1 MLIPDKFTQ
10 FALPADLTQIQEIS
24 NSNTAQ
30 EMNCVRIGVIQEF
43 YPENLTAQ
51 VKLVDKMLTGLNPDG
66 SQILKE
72 YPPIYAKVCYCNPFC
87 TFPLT
92 QGMECVLL
100 FNDRELETWF
110 VNGGSNIQAYPRMHD
125 LTDAIAIVGIR
136 SLPQMIQILTDCLHL
151 FYGQSDLQL
160 KAQQAILNSPQIDI
174 NATNALN
181 AASATITLEGDT
193 VNINGNL
200 VINGQAYTAHTHSNG
215 NEGAPTGGVIQ

>member
-51 VKLVDKMLTGLNPDG
+51 GRLVDKMLTGLNPDG

-110 VNGGSNIQAYPRMHD
+110 INGGSNIQAYPRMHD

-151 FYGQSDLQL
+151 FYGQSDIQ
-160 KAQQAILNSPQIDI
+160 IYNENININTSTLNITGNTTQTGDTNQTGTITATNL
-174 NATNALN
+174 NATA
-181 AASATITLEGDT
+181 AASGNIVDSQGKTLATVTNGIITG
-193 VNINGNL
+193 I
-200 VINGQAYTAHTHSNG
+200 S
-215 NEGAPTGGVIQ
+215 

>member
-24 NSNTAQ
+24 SSNTAQ

-66 SQILKE
+66 SQILQE

-92 QGMECVLL
+92 HGIVLL

-110 VNGGSNIQAYPRMHD
+110 INGGSNIQAYPRMHD

-160 KAQQAILNSPQIDI
+160 KNESINLNTGTFNITGNTLQTGDMNITGTI
-174 NATNALN
+174 TAANLNATE
-181 AASATITLEGDT
+181 AASGNIVDSQGKTLATVTNGIITS
-193 VNINGNL
+193 I
-200 VINGQAYTAHTHSNG
+200 S
-215 NEGAPTGGVIQ
+215 